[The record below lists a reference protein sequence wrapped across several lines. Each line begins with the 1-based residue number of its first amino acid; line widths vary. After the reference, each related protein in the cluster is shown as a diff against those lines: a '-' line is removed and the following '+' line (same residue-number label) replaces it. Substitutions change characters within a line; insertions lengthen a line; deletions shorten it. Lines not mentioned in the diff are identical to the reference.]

1 MRKFN
6 TGRLF
11 MMLLSASCIFAFT
24 AIISFRTELF
34 PIFLTFTLIFLAT
47 LITVIIFSWLEW
59 PDCPLCGS
67 KDCEVLL
74 EKDRLGMVK
83 CNICNLTYAK
93 PRYAVPRR
101 GLLCQFWSYK
111 DVTDKQRIEGY
122 RSDTNLNQN
131 IKPKLKLIVG

>member
-1 MRKFN
+1 
-6 TGRLF
+6 
-11 MMLLSASCIFAFT
+11 
-24 AIISFRTELF
+24 
-34 PIFLTFTLIFLAT
+34 
-47 LITVIIFSWLEW
+47 
-59 PDCPLCGS
+59 
-67 KDCEVLL
+67 
-74 EKDRLGMVK
+74 MVK